1 MTALFWKTTAGILVA
16 VVLVLTVEK
25 QERGLALILA
35 MVTCVMAGL
44 AAFALLEPVVDFLY
58 RLTEIVDIQQEIP
71 GVLMKITGIGLVCE
85 LIQMICRDSGN
96 TALAQGMQLL
106 GTGMI
111 LLLSLPV
118 LETLLDLV
126 QQILGEL

>member
-1 MTALFWKTTAGILVA
+1 MA